1 MQFTYTARNTSGQN
15 QTGELVADSRE
26 DAVAKLRQEG
36 LYLLALDESD
46 ASSTNTVSI
55 ARKKR
60 VPRKEIIY
68 FTNQMAIMVDAG
80 VPVATALE
88 GISKQIENPVLAEIL
103 AHIQKSV
110 ESGSDFSSALADF
123 PRQFDRTYV
132 NLIKASEASGT
143 MPQML
148 NRIAAQAEEEQET
161 IQQVKG
167 ALMYPA
173 IMLVMCVG
181 ICIFLL
187 TYVFPKLMPMFA
199 SRRAAIP
206 APTKIMIMVST
217 AITSYWYLILLF
229 LAAFVGAFFYVR
241 KQAWGKSAFDWTLIR
256 IPVFGSMLK
265 KLAISRSIR
274 TLATTVNAGVPMLEA
289 LELSSAV
296 TDNVHFRQS
305 WLEISEL
312 VTTGKQIHEAMEG
325 KALFPPTM
333 QQMIA
338 SGESTGRLGM
348 VLNKLSDYFDR
359 EVKISIKSA
368 TTLIEPIMV
377 VCMGSIIGFIAL
389 SMLLPIFTLST
400 SH

>member
-26 DAVAKLRQEG
+26 EAVAKLRQEG

-46 ASSTNTVSI
+46 ASSANTTSI

-68 FTNQMAIMVDAG
+68 FTNQLAIMVDAG

-110 ESGSDFSSALADF
+110 ESGSDLSAALADF

-167 ALMYPA
+167 ALIYPA

-181 ICIFLL
+181 VCIFLL

-199 SRRAAIP
+199 SRGAAIP
-206 APTKIMIMVST
+206 GPTKAMIMVST
-217 AITSYWYLILLF
+217 AMTSYWYLIILF
-229 LAAFVGAFFYVR
+229 LAALAGAFCYIR
-241 KQAWGKSAFDWTLIR
+241 NQAWGKSAFDWILIR
-256 IPVFGSMLK
+256 LPVFGSMLK

-289 LELSSAV
+289 IELSSGV
-296 TDNVHFRQS
+296 TDNVHFKQS
-305 WLEISEL
+305 WMEIGEL
-312 VTTGKQIHEAMEG
+312 VTTGKQIHEALEG
-325 KALFPPTM
+325 KTLFPPTM

-359 EVKISIKSA
+359 EVQIAIKNA

>member
-26 DAVAKLRQEG
+26 EAVAKLRQEG
-36 LYLLALDESD
+36 LYLLALEESD
-46 ASSTNTVSI
+46 TSTTNTISI
-55 ARKKR
+55 AQKKR

-110 ESGSDFSSALADF
+110 ESGSDFSAALADF

-173 IMLVMCVG
+173 IMLVMCIG

-199 SRRAAIP
+199 SRGAAIP

-229 LAAFVGAFFYVR
+229 LAAFVGVFCYVR
-241 KQAWGKSAFDWTLIR
+241 KQVWGKSAFDWVLIR
-256 IPVFGSMLK
+256 MPVFGSMLK

-289 LELSSAV
+289 LELSSGV

-359 EVKISIKSA
+359 EVKIAIKSA
-368 TTLIEPIMV
+368 TTLIEPVMV

>member
-15 QTGELVADSRE
+15 QSGELIAESRD

-36 LYLLALDESD
+36 LYLLALEESD
-46 ASSTNTVSI
+46 TNSKDGFST

-60 VPRKEIIY
+60 VSRKDVIY
-68 FTNQMAIMVDAG
+68 FTNQLAIMVDAG

-88 GISKQIENPVLAEIL
+88 GISKQMENPTLAEIL
-103 AHIQKSV
+103 TNIQKSV
-110 ESGSDFSSALADF
+110 EAGSDLSASLAEY
-123 PRQFDRTYV
+123 PRQFDKTYV

-167 ALMYPA
+167 ALIYPA
-173 IMLVMCVG
+173 IMFIMCIGV
-181 ICIFLL
+181 CIFLL

-199 SRRAAIP
+199 ARGAAVP
-206 APTKIMIMVST
+206 TPTKIMIAVST
-217 AITSYWYLILLF
+217 GITSYWYLILLF
-229 LAAFVGAFFYVR
+229 LAILAGAFYYAR
-241 KQAWGKSAFDWTLIR
+241 SQTWGKAAFDWVIIR
-256 IPVFGSMLK
+256 LPVFGSMLK

-274 TLATTVNAGVPMLEA
+274 TLATTINAGVPMLEA
-289 LELSSAV
+289 IELSAGVS
-296 TDNVHFRQS
+296 DNIHFKKS
-305 WLEISEL
+305 WEDISEQ
-312 VTTGKQIHEAMEG
+312 VTTGKQIHEALEG
-325 KALFPPTM
+325 KTLFPPTM

-359 EVKISIKSA
+359 DVKVAIKSS

>member
-26 DAVAKLRQEG
+26 EAVAKLRQEG

-46 ASSTNTVSI
+46 ASSTDTVSI

-60 VPRKEIIY
+60 VPRKELIY

-110 ESGSDFSSALADF
+110 ESGSDFSAALADF

-199 SRRAAIP
+199 SRGAAIP
-206 APTKIMIMVST
+206 APTKAMIMVST
-217 AITSYWYLILLF
+217 AMTSYWYLILLF
-229 LAAFVGAFFYVR
+229 LAAMVGAFCYVK
-241 KQAWGKSAFDWTLIR
+241 KQAWGKSTFDWVLIR
-256 IPVFGSMLK
+256 MPVFGSMLK

-289 LELSSAV
+289 LELSSGV

-305 WLEISEL
+305 WLDISEL

-325 KALFPPTM
+325 KTLFLFFYH
-333 QQMIA
+333 A
-338 SGESTGRLGM
+338 ANDCVG
-348 VLNKLSDYFDR
+348 
-359 EVKISIKSA
+359 
-368 TTLIEPIMV
+368 
-377 VCMGSIIGFIAL
+377 
-389 SMLLPIFTLST
+389 
-400 SH
+400 

>member
-1 MQFTYTARNTSGQN
+1 M
-15 QTGELVADSRE
+15 
-26 DAVAKLRQEG
+26 RQDG
-36 LYLLALDESD
+36 LYLLALEESD
-46 ASSTNTVSI
+46 TNSRDGFSAV
-55 ARKKR
+55 RKKR
-60 VPRKEIIY
+60 VSRKDIIY
-68 FTNQMAIMVDAG
+68 FTNQLAIMVDAG

-88 GISKQIENPVLAEIL
+88 GISKQMENPTLAEIL
-103 AHIQKSV
+103 TNIQKNV
-110 ESGSDFSSALADF
+110 EAGCDLSAALAEY
-123 PRQFDRTYV
+123 PRQFDKTYV

-148 NRIAAQAEEEQET
+148 NRIATQAEEEQET

-167 ALMYPA
+167 ALIYPA
-173 IMLVMCVG
+173 IMLVMCIG

-199 SRRAAIP
+199 ARGAAVP
-206 APTKIMIMVST
+206 TPTKIMIAVST

-229 LAAFVGAFFYVR
+229 LAMVGGAFYYVR
-241 KQAWGKSAFDWTLIR
+241 SQAWGKSAFDWIIIR
-256 IPVFGSMLK
+256 LPVFGTMLK

-289 LELSSAV
+289 IELSAGVS
-296 TDNVHFRQS
+296 DNVHFKKS
-305 WLEISEL
+305 WEEISEL
-312 VTTGKQIHEAMEG
+312 VMTGKQIHEALEG
-325 KALFPPTM
+325 KSLFPSTM

-359 EVKISIKSA
+359 DVKIAIKSA

>member
-15 QTGELVADSRE
+15 QSGELVADSKD
-26 DAVAKLRQEG
+26 DAVAKLRQDG
-36 LYLLALDESD
+36 LYLLALEEAGTNSKEGF
-46 ASSTNTVSI
+46 ST

-60 VPRKEIIY
+60 VSRKDIIY
-68 FTNQMAIMVDAG
+68 FTNQLAIMVDAG

-88 GISKQIENPVLAEIL
+88 GISKQMENPTLMDIL
-103 AHIQKSV
+103 TNIQKSV
-110 ESGSDFSSALADF
+110 EAGSDLSAALAEY
-123 PRQFDRTYV
+123 PRQFDKTYV

-148 NRIAAQAEEEQET
+148 NRIASQAEEEQET

-167 ALMYPA
+167 ALIYPA
-173 IMLVMCVG
+173 IMLVMCIGV
-181 ICIFLL
+181 CIFLL

-199 SRRAAIP
+199 ARGAAVP
-206 APTKIMIMVST
+206 TPTKIMIFVST

-229 LAAFVGAFFYVR
+229 LAIMGGVFYYVR
-241 KQAWGKSAFDWTLIR
+241 AQPWGKSAFDWIIIR
-256 IPVFGSMLK
+256 LPVFGTMLK

-274 TLATTVNAGVPMLEA
+274 TLATTINAGVPMLEA
-289 LELSSAV
+289 IELSAGVS
-296 TDNVHFRQS
+296 DNVHFKQS
-305 WLEISEL
+305 WKEISEQ
-312 VTTGKQIHEAMEG
+312 VTTGKQIHEALEG
-325 KALFPPTM
+325 KTLFPATM

-359 EVKISIKSA
+359 DVKIAIKSA

>member
-1 MQFTYTARNTSGQN
+1 MQYTYTARNTTGQN
-15 QTGELVADSRE
+15 QTGELVADSRDE
-26 DAVAKLRQEG
+26 AVAKLRQEG
-36 LYLLALDESD
+36 LYLLSLEEADNQSKDGLSR
-46 ASSTNTVSI
+46 SI
-55 ARKKR
+55 KKR
-60 VPRKEIIY
+60 VPRKDLIY
-68 FTNQMAIMVDAG
+68 FTNQLAIMVDAG

-88 GISKQIENPVLAEIL
+88 GISKLLENPTLAEIL
-103 AHIQKSV
+103 INIQKSV
-110 ESGSDFSSALADF
+110 EAGSDLSSALAEF
-123 PRQFDRTYV
+123 PRCFDQTYV

-167 ALMYPA
+167 ALIYPA
-173 IMLVMCVG
+173 IMFVMCVG
-181 ICIFLL
+181 VCIFLL

-199 SRRAAIP
+199 SRGAAVP
-206 APTKIMIMVST
+206 APTKAMIFVST

-229 LAAFVGAFFYVR
+229 LALVAGAFYYIR
-241 KQAWGKSAFDWTLIR
+241 SQAWGKSAMDWAFIR
-256 IPVFGSMLK
+256 LPVFGTMLK

-274 TLATTVNAGVPMLEA
+274 TLATTINAGVPMLEA
-289 LELSSAV
+289 IELSAGV
-296 TDNVHFRQS
+296 TDNVHFQQS
-305 WLEISEL
+305 WKDISEQ
-312 VTTGKQIHEAMEG
+312 VTTGKQIHEALEG
-325 KALFPPTM
+325 KTLFPPTM

-359 EVKISIKSA
+359 EVKVAIKSA

-377 VCMGSIIGFIAL
+377 VCMGSMIGFIAL

>member
-1 MQFTYTARNTSGQN
+1 MQFTYTARNTTGQN
-15 QTGELVADSRE
+15 QSGELVADSRD
-26 DAVAKLRQEG
+26 DAVAKLRQDG
-36 LYLLALDESD
+36 LYLLALEEAD
-46 ASSTNTVSI
+46 TNAKEGFSAT
-55 ARKKR
+55 RKKR
-60 VPRKEIIY
+60 VSRKDIIY
-68 FTNQMAIMVDAG
+68 FTNQLAIMVDAG

-88 GISKQIENPVLAEIL
+88 GISKQIENPTLAEIL
-103 AHIQKSV
+103 TNIQKSV
-110 ESGSDFSSALADF
+110 EAGSDLSAAMAEY
-123 PRQFDRTYV
+123 PRQFDKTYV

-148 NRIAAQAEEEQET
+148 NRIATQAEEEQET

-167 ALMYPA
+167 ALIYPA
-173 IMLVMCVG
+173 IMLVMCIG

-199 SRRAAIP
+199 ARGAAVP
-206 APTKIMIMVST
+206 TPTKIMIFVST

-229 LAAFVGAFFYVR
+229 LAAMGGLFYYVR
-241 KQAWGKSAFDWTLIR
+241 SQAWGKAAFDWVIIR
-256 IPVFGSMLK
+256 LPVFGTMLK

-274 TLATTVNAGVPMLEA
+274 TLATTINAGVPMLEA
-289 LELSSAV
+289 IELSAGVS
-296 TDNVHFRQS
+296 DNVHFKQS
-305 WLEISEL
+305 WEEISEQ
-312 VTTGKQIHEAMEG
+312 VTTGKQIHEALEG
-325 KALFPPTM
+325 KTLFPPTM

-359 EVKISIKSA
+359 DVKIAIKSA

>member
-26 DAVAKLRQEG
+26 EAVAKLRQEG

-46 ASSTNTVSI
+46 ASSADTTSI

-80 VPVATALE
+80 VPVAIALE
-88 GISKQIENPVLAEIL
+88 GIAKQIENPVLAEIL

-110 ESGSDFSSALADF
+110 ESGSDFSAALADF

-199 SRRAAIP
+199 SRGAAIP

-217 AITSYWYLILLF
+217 TITSYWYLVLLF
-229 LAAFVGAFFYVR
+229 LAAFVGAFCYVR
-241 KQAWGKSAFDWTLIR
+241 KQAWGKSAFDWVLIR
-256 IPVFGSMLK
+256 MPVFGSMLK
-265 KLAISRSIR
+265 KLALSRSIR

-289 LELSSAV
+289 LELSSGV
-296 TDNVHFRQS
+296 TDNVHFKQS

-312 VTTGKQIHEAMEG
+312 VTSGKQIHEAMDG
-325 KALFPPTM
+325 KTLFPPTM

-359 EVKISIKSA
+359 EVKIAIKSA
-368 TTLIEPIMV
+368 TTLIEPVMV

>member
-15 QTGELVADSRE
+15 QTGELVADSRDE
-26 DAVAKLRQEG
+26 AVAKLRQEG

-46 ASSTNTVSI
+46 TSSENTTSI

-88 GISKQIENPVLAEIL
+88 GIAKQIENPVLAEIL

-110 ESGSDFSSALADF
+110 ESGSDLSAALADF

-167 ALMYPA
+167 ALIYPA

-199 SRRAAIP
+199 SKGAAIP
-206 APTKIMIMVST
+206 APTKAMILVST
-217 AITSYWYLILLF
+217 AMTSYWYLILLF
-229 LAAFVGAFFYVR
+229 LAAFVGAFCYVR

-256 IPVFGSMLK
+256 MPVFGSMLK

-289 LELSSAV
+289 LELSSGV
-296 TDNVHFRQS
+296 TDNVHFKQS
-305 WLEISEL
+305 WMEISEL
-312 VTTGKQIHEAMEG
+312 VMTGKQIHEAMEG
-325 KALFPPTM
+325 KTLFPPTM

-359 EVKISIKSA
+359 EVKIAIKSA

>member
-15 QTGELVADSRE
+15 QTGELVAESRE
-26 DAVAKLRQEG
+26 EAVAKLRQEG

-46 ASSTNTVSI
+46 ASSANTTSI

-68 FTNQMAIMVDAG
+68 FTNQLAIMVDAG

-110 ESGSDFSSALADF
+110 ESGSDLSAALADF

-167 ALMYPA
+167 ALIYPA

-181 ICIFLL
+181 VCIFLL

-199 SRRAAIP
+199 SRGAAIP
-206 APTKIMIMVST
+206 GPTKAMIMVST
-217 AITSYWYLILLF
+217 AMTTYWYLIILF
-229 LAAFVGAFFYVR
+229 LAALAGAFCYVR
-241 KQAWGKSAFDWTLIR
+241 NQAWGKSAFDWILIR
-256 IPVFGSMLK
+256 LPVFGSMLK

-289 LELSSAV
+289 IELSSGV
-296 TDNVHFRQS
+296 TDNVHFKQS
-305 WLEISEL
+305 WMEISEL
-312 VTTGKQIHEAMEG
+312 VTTGKQIHEALEG
-325 KALFPPTM
+325 KTLFPPTM

-359 EVKISIKSA
+359 EVKIAIKSA

>member
-1 MQFTYTARNTSGQN
+1 MQFTYIARNKSGQN
-15 QTGELVADSRE
+15 QSGELVADSRDE
-26 DAVAKLRQEG
+26 AAVKLRQEG
-36 LYLLALDESD
+36 LYLLTLEEVENGSKDKQ
-46 ASSTNTVSI
+46 SI
-55 ARKKR
+55 SLKKR
-60 VPRKEIIY
+60 VSRKEIIY
-68 FTNQMAIMVDAG
+68 FTNQLAIMVDAG

-88 GISKQIENPVLAEIL
+88 GISKPLENQTLREIL
-103 AHIQKSV
+103 IHIQKNV
-110 ESGSDFSSALADF
+110 EAGCDLSSALAEF
-123 PRQFDRTYV
+123 PRCFDKTYV
-132 NLIKASEASGT
+132 NLVKASEASGT

-148 NRIAAQAEEEQET
+148 NRIATQAEEEQET

-167 ALMYPA
+167 ALVYPA
-173 IMLVMCVG
+173 IMFFMCIGV
-181 ICIFLL
+181 CIFLL

-199 SRRAAIP
+199 ARGAAVP
-206 APTKIMIMVST
+206 TPTKVMIFVST
-217 AITSYWYLILLF
+217 MITSYWYLILLF
-229 LAAFVGAFFYVR
+229 IAVSVGALYYIRSQV
-241 KQAWGKSAFDWTLIR
+241 WGKSAFDWLIIR
-256 IPVFGSMLK
+256 LPIFGSMLK

-289 LELSSAV
+289 IQLSAAV
-296 TDNVHFRQS
+296 TDNVHFKQS
-305 WLEISEL
+305 WEDISEQ
-312 VTTGKQIHEAMEG
+312 VTTGKQIHEALEG
-325 KALFPPTM
+325 KTLFPPTM

-359 EVKISIKSA
+359 DVKIAIKSA

>member
-1 MQFTYTARNTSGQN
+1 MQFTYTARNTGGQN

-26 DAVAKLRQEG
+26 EAVAKLRQDG
-36 LYLLALDESD
+36 LYLL
-46 ASSTNTVSI
+46 SI
-55 ARKKR
+55 EEAAANAADGLAAVRRKR
-60 VPRKEIIY
+60 VSRKDIIY
-68 FTNQMAIMVDAG
+68 FTNQLAIMVDAG
-80 VPVATALE
+80 VPVASALE
-88 GISKQIENPVLAEIL
+88 SISKQIENPTLGEIL
-103 AHIQKSV
+103 TNIQKSV
-110 ESGSDFSSALADF
+110 ESGSDLSAAMAEY
-123 PRQFDRTYV
+123 PRQFDQTYV

-148 NRIAAQAEEEQET
+148 NRIATQAEEEQET

-167 ALMYPA
+167 ALIYPA
-173 IMLVMCVG
+173 VMLVMCIG

-199 SRRAAIP
+199 ARGAAVP
-206 APTKIMIMVST
+206 VPTKIMIHVST

-229 LAAFVGAFFYVR
+229 LGLMGGLLYYIR
-241 KQAWGKSAFDWTLIR
+241 SQEWGKAGFDWILIR
-256 IPVFGSMLK
+256 MPVFGSMLK

-274 TLATTVNAGVPMLEA
+274 TLATTINAGVPMLEA
-289 LELSSAV
+289 IELSAGVSN
-296 TDNVHFRQS
+296 NVHFKQS
-305 WLEISEL
+305 WDDISEQ
-312 VTTGKQIHEAMEG
+312 VTTGKQIHEALEG
-325 KALFPPTM
+325 KTLFPATM

-359 EVKISIKSA
+359 EVKVAIKSA
-368 TTLIEPIMV
+368 TTMIEPLMV
-377 VCMGSIIGFIAL
+377 VCMGSLIGFIAL

>member
-15 QTGELVADSRE
+15 QSGEMLAESRD
-26 DAVAKLRQEG
+26 DAVAKLRQDG
-36 LYLLALDESD
+36 LYLLALEESD
-46 ASSTNTVSI
+46 TNSKDGFSAV
-55 ARKKR
+55 RKKR
-60 VPRKEIIY
+60 VSRKDIIY
-68 FTNQMAIMVDAG
+68 FTNQLAIMVDAG

-88 GISKQIENPVLAEIL
+88 GISKQMENPTLAEIL
-103 AHIQKSV
+103 TNIQKSV
-110 ESGSDFSSALADF
+110 EAGCDLSAALAEY
-123 PRQFDRTYV
+123 PRQFDKTYV

-167 ALMYPA
+167 ALIYPA
-173 IMLVMCVG
+173 IMFVMCIGV
-181 ICIFLL
+181 CIFLL

-199 SRRAAIP
+199 ARGAAVP
-206 APTKIMIMVST
+206 TPTKIMIAVST

-229 LAAFVGAFFYVR
+229 LAILGGAFYYAR
-241 KQAWGKSAFDWTLIR
+241 SQPWGKAAFDWIIIR
-256 IPVFGSMLK
+256 LPIFGSMMK

-274 TLATTVNAGVPMLEA
+274 TLATTINAGVPMLEA
-289 LELSSAV
+289 IELSADVS
-296 TDNVHFRQS
+296 DNIHFKKS
-305 WLEISEL
+305 WEEISEQ
-312 VTTGKQIHEAMEG
+312 VMTGKQIHEALEG
-325 KALFPPTM
+325 KTLFPATM

-359 EVKISIKSA
+359 DVKVAIKSS

>member
-1 MQFTYTARNTSGQN
+1 MQFTYIARNTTGQN
-15 QTGELVADSRE
+15 QSGELVAETRE
-26 DAVAKLRQEG
+26 EAVAKLRQEG
-36 LYLLALDESD
+36 LYLLSLEEADEK
-46 ASSTNTVSI
+46 SSKGLAAT
-55 ARKKR
+55 RKKR
-60 VPRKEIIY
+60 VSRKDVIY

-88 GISKQIENPVLAEIL
+88 GIAKQIENETLAEIL
-103 AHIQKSV
+103 SCIQKDV
-110 ESGSDFSSALADF
+110 EAGSDLSSALSEF
-123 PRQFDRTYV
+123 PRLFDKTYV

-148 NRIAAQAEEEQET
+148 NRIAQQAEEEQET

-167 ALMYPA
+167 ALIYPA
-173 IMLVMCVG
+173 VMLVMCIG

-199 SRRAAIP
+199 ARGAAVP
-206 APTKIMIMVST
+206 TPTKMMIFVST
-217 AITSYWYLILLF
+217 AITSYWYLLLLF
-229 LAAFVGAFFYVR
+229 LGAVIGFFFYMR
-241 KQAWGKSAFDWTLIR
+241 NQAWGKATFDWCLIR
-256 IPVFGSMLK
+256 MPVFGSMLK

-289 LELSSAV
+289 IELSAGVS
-296 TDNVHFRQS
+296 DNVYFKQS
-305 WLEISEL
+305 WMEISEQ
-312 VTTGKQIHEAMEG
+312 VTTGKQIHEALEG

-359 EVKISIKSA
+359 DVKIAIKSA
-368 TTLIEPIMV
+368 TTLVEPLMV